1 MHILIVTSDGVGS
14 SIIQRFIAINL
25 YLNDQKPLLTH
36 EMLNGGLVQN
46 NGIVQ
51 KDWNINFTRSLSDT
65 VSFIKKYGQKRS
77 IVARHSKHVYYQRND
92 SARDREIFDKFLQ
105 EYFDR
110 KVICMRRN
118 VFDQALSQAIR
129 TQIIKTQGTDNAL
142 IFNAEQKKQVLSN
155 RYVDEDVFVRKLE
168 EYTRRIDWAKQKFP
182 DAIEVYYEDALTQT
196 DKMLADVTG
205 YRDSFKQK
213 FGTDYQTICK
223 MEYDAMLLQAGVNVK
238 KPSKDTITA
247 IQNYRA
253 FNKKLIDEGV
263 ISNPIPV
270 KNTTLTD
277 KKNLIKNFDDCWHI
291 FEQFADKHPWVDKSV
306 AGYDFWNKTWLKNRK
321 QR

>member
-1 MHILIVTSDGVGS
+1 
-14 SIIQRFIAINL
+14 
-25 YLNDQKPLLTH
+25 
-36 EMLNGGLVQN
+36 
-46 NGIVQ
+46 
-51 KDWNINFTRSLSDT
+51 
-65 VSFIKKYGQKRS
+65 
-77 IVARHSKHVYYQRND
+77 
-92 SARDREIFDKFLQ
+92 
-105 EYFDR
+105 
-110 KVICMRRN
+110 MRRN

-182 DAIEVYYEDALTQT
+182 
-196 DKMLADVTG
+196 
-205 YRDSFKQK
+205 
-213 FGTDYQTICK
+213 
-223 MEYDAMLLQAGVNVK
+223 DAMLLQAGVNVK